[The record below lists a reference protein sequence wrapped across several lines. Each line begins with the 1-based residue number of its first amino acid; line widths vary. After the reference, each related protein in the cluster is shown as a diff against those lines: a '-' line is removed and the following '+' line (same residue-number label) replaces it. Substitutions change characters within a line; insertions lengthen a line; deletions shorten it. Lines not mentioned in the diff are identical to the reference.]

1 MTVRTADYWVDCC
14 FFYFGSCCPTPCA
27 FIPPF
32 LESATYPAFTN
43 VLSSG
48 LPLPAPGLS
57 GSLFVSGLRGL
68 GSGCP
73 AERRLGEVVVWISL
87 QPLSWIGCFLRL
99 GRCGLL
105 QSAVILHGSN
115 CGICILHGKKKKN
128 ISYINVWFYI
138 MRIWSR
144 WMCRQVNIWVRKM
157 FLRLS
162 LAYSA
167 IKPVRVYHVFVMIH

>member
-1 MTVRTADYWVDCC
+1 MPHCLYEGTLTDLSGGFFPVRGLWREDFFYFHCLMTVRTADYWVDCC

-115 CGICILHGKKKKN
+115 CGICILHGKNKKKHL
-128 ISYINVWFYI
+128 IY
-138 MRIWSR
+138 
-144 WMCRQVNIWVRKM
+144 
-157 FLRLS
+157 
-162 LAYSA
+162 
-167 IKPVRVYHVFVMIH
+167 